1 MVPKRLKAA
10 RLRAKLSQ
18 EKLGVMA
25 GIEEATAYSRMSHY
39 EKGTH
44 RPTFELVCAFADALN
59 VPESYFYTRNDSFA
73 EALLRLH
80 VEHEASWEPDSSSQ
94 EE

>member
-1 MVPKRLKAA
+1 
-10 RLRAKLSQ
+10 
-18 EKLGVMA
+18 MA

-73 EALLRLH
+73 EAILRLH
-80 VEHEASWEPDSSSQ
+80 VEHEASWGPDVTIQ
-94 EE
+94 KE